1 MARRTRQSRRVLRS
15 QTQGEVLGNSA
26 PSGDATGE
34 STLVQAN
41 AGIGPDSVNPTQ
53 PQTDLD
59 GMSNTLN

>member
-1 MARRTRQSRRVLRS
+1 M
-15 QTQGEVLGNSA
+15 QGEVLGNSA
-26 PSGDATGE
+26 PLGDAMGE